1 MTQHTYTWENNV
13 IGEGVSVPP
22 PRVKVSSFSSIPF
35 FLLLLFFFFFFL
47 LLIYFSSSRGRGSGT
62 RVEGRGS
69 LRGQGSRV
77 SGSRVRGFYRVEG
90 RGFQGRLG
98 VEGSR
103 VVEGSRGRGS
113 PRGRE
118 RFPSVKVL
126 KKSMAS
132 SLAGSNQGMLLRS
145 STKLFWNGV
154 PDRIIRL
161 LVRIQQR
168 PSK

>member
-1 MTQHTYTWENNV
+1 M
-13 IGEGVSVPP
+13 
-22 PRVKVSSFSSIPF
+22 
-35 FLLLLFFFFFFL
+35 
-47 LLIYFSSSRGRGSGT
+47 
-62 RVEGRGS
+62 
-69 LRGQGSRV
+69 LRGQGSRVSGSRV

-132 SLAGSNQGMLLRS
+132 SLAGSNQGMTKS
-145 STKLFWNGV
+145 SKVILEWCPG
-154 PDRIIRL
+154 
-161 LVRIQQR
+161 
-168 PSK
+168 